1 VKPCI
6 VVGLFAGMAL
16 AAGGGGIRPRGSS
29 ADYPTHETAGGVTIG
44 AAVIP
49 SDQVRKVFATDLN
62 SGGYLVIEVAVYPD
76 TGREI
81 DLSAGDFMLRAGAD
95 SGTMRA
101 VNGSAI
107 ASALQRKNAPRPA
120 KGSDISVY
128 PTATIGYES
137 GGYDPATG
145 GRRRGVY
152 AGGGVGVGVGEPRPP
167 GPAATDRDRSTM
179 QQELEDKSL
188 PEGKTGQ
195 AVAGYLYFPRPSGKA
210 KLAAYELT
218 YYGAGRQMHLRVPA
232 PAK

>member
-1 VKPCI
+1 MKPGI
-6 VVGLFAGMAL
+6 LVGLIAGMAL

-29 ADYPTHETAGGVTIG
+29 TDYPAHETAGGVTIG
-44 AAVIP
+44 AALIP
-49 SDQVRKVFATDLN
+49 SDQVRKIFATDLN

-76 TGREI
+76 AGRDI
-81 DLSAGDFMLRAGAD
+81 DLSAGDFMLRAGSG
-95 SGTMRA
+95 SGTVRA

-120 KGSDISVY
+120 KKSDVSVY

-145 GRRRGVY
+145 GRRGGVY
-152 AGGGVGVGVGEPRPP
+152 TGVGVGVGVGAPQPP
-167 GPAATDRDRSTM
+167 GPAATDRDRFTM

-210 KLAAYELT
+210 KTAAYELT
-218 YYGAGRQMHLRVPA
+218 YYGGARQVKLRVPA